1 MEGSIGSVFWCFKD
15 PHAGLELSAAKSGRE
30 GGQRDSATMSME
42 RKFRSEVK
50 KCFFIEMFVG

>member
-1 MEGSIGSVFWCFKD
+1 MEGSIESVFWCFKD

-42 RKFRSEVK
+42 RKRNANSTAKINRNF
-50 KCFFIEMFVG
+50 